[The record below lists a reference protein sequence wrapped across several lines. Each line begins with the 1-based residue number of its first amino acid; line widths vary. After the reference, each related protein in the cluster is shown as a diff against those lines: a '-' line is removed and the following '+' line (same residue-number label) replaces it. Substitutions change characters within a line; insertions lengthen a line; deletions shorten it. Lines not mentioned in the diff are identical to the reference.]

1 MAELKPCKFCGMLLV
16 ARGMPIKI
24 TTPKWLRPVMRKIG
38 FVCVHCGHWEPT
50 IRAWNR
56 RAEDGN

>member
-1 MAELKPCKFCGMLLV
+1 MTEFKPCPVCGMLLV

-24 TTPKWLRPVMRKIG
+24 TTPKLLRPVMRKIG
-38 FVCVHCGHWEPT
+38 FVCVHCGRWKPT

-56 RAEDGN
+56 REEDV